1 MSSTTPPT
9 SAHTASITASGLT
22 FAWPDGDVVFD
33 NLSLVVPPGRSG
45 LVGSNDTGKSTL
57 LKLIG
62 GALRPSAGSTTTA
75 GEVGYLPQD
84 LALRAAQP
92 VTEFLGIGPV
102 LAAIAAVTSGDA
114 SPEYFDTIGD
124 AWDIEERAEAQ
135 LARLGLPAG
144 VLHRRL
150 GELSGGETV
159 QLGLTRLFLQ
169 GPDVLLLDE
178 PTNNLDRVARQRL
191 YETVAAFRGA
201 LLVVSHDRD
210 LLERVDQI
218 GDLRDGSVTW
228 YGGGFTAYREQVE
241 VEQEAAA
248 QAVRTA
254 KADVRKQQ
262 RELVET
268 QTKLDRRKRYGKK
281 MQQQGRVPPIV
292 AGNLKRAAQVSA
304 ARLTDQHTGD
314 VARARERLDRAESRL
329 REDAEIRVDLPGSRV
344 PAGRDVLVLTDLVL
358 RHGRTVDLHL
368 RGPGRVAL
376 TGPNGSGKTTLLH
389 TITGDIP
396 PRSGTV
402 DLRVPSRLLPQ
413 RLDVLDDELSL
424 VANLAR
430 FAPQAETNALRAALA
445 RFRIRGGDAE
455 RTVSTLSGGER
466 FRATL
471 AALLL
476 AEPTPQLLVLDE
488 PTNNLDLL
496 SVEQLVSA
504 LSQYRGAL
512 LVASHDERFLAEI
525 GITRTFDLGQ
535 ETGDV

>member
-1 MSSTTPPT
+1 M
-9 SAHTASITASGLT
+9 
-22 FAWPDGDVVFD
+22 
-33 NLSLVVPPGRSG
+33 
-45 LVGSNDTGKSTL
+45 
-57 LKLIG
+57 
-62 GALRPSAGSTTTA
+62 
-75 GEVGYLPQD
+75 
-84 LALRAAQP
+84 
-92 VTEFLGIGPV
+92 
-102 LAAIAAVTSGDA
+102 TSGDA
-114 SPEYFDTIGD
+114 SPEHFDTIGD